1 MVYRAGPDGSYTKGF
16 EEGISGGTT
25 NLDEFVGMKAKDANK
40 SKSLSDVA
48 DTMDEFA
55 SGGIARMLGE

>member
-1 MVYRAGPDGSYTKGF
+1 MDLTTKGF
-16 EEGISGGTT
+16 EEGISGGTS

-40 SKSLSDVA
+40 AKSLSDVA

-55 SGGIARMLGE
+55 SGGIAKLLGE